1 MGRYYTDSKAFN
13 GHIMVEFKFNVLDV
27 FSQHFK
33 VHNSVIL
40 SFKHNEIVIQTMCE
54 NMSDIKGFYTTT
66 IPSESLEEYD
76 FDCNIPEVNV
86 MVTKSL
92 IKNTSK
98 ASGGCKSINVV
109 SNGFLLIDEGMIEP
123 LVEVSFDLYEK
134 DIRRRRK
141 VINEVVDEVINE
153 VVNEAIDDDDEDE
166 DLLAMSDEMF
176 GRVVKRPYLHY
187 LITSR
192 IDYKVHRP
200 NFRYKSIVVRNP
212 KLFRLNMGLKI
223 GYS

>member
-40 SFKHNEIVIQTMCE
+40 SFKPNEIVIQTMWE
-54 NMSDIKGFYTTT
+54 NDIDIKGLYTTT

-98 ASGGCKSINVV
+98 IAGRCKSINIV
-109 SNGFLLIDEGMIEP
+109 SNGFLLINEEIIES

-134 DIRRRRK
+134 GMRK
-141 VINEVVDEVINE
+141 VIREANNNED
-153 VVNEAIDDDDEDE
+153 IDAEDDEDE
-166 DLLAMSDEMF
+166 HL
-176 GRVVKRPYLHY
+176 
-187 LITSR
+187 
-192 IDYKVHRP
+192 
-200 NFRYKSIVVRNP
+200 
-212 KLFRLNMGLKI
+212 
-223 GYS
+223 